1 MVDNVLYFSTE
12 NQVIVA
18 LDPETGTEIW
28 KFDPKANGREQRG
41 VSYWPGD
48 RGTPPRILF
57 GTAVFATMRMG
68 RVGWENEVTAMLE
81 RGAIGTEE
89 EIRKLVDYLAK
100 NFAPE

>member
-1 MVDNVLYFSTE
+1 
-12 NQVIVA
+12 
-18 LDPETGTEIW
+18 
-28 KFDPKANGREQRG
+28 
-41 VSYWPGD
+41 
-48 RGTPPRILF
+48 
-57 GTAVFATMRMG
+57 MRMG